1 MYILGLNAYH
11 GDSSACLFEDDRLVF
26 AIEEERLRRVKHWAG
41 FPSLA
46 IKAALAEAGIKITDV
61 DHITISRD
69 PSANFF
75 KKVAFSLKRLSLLSG
90 SVDRLKNYRK
100 IYDIETILASEFG
113 VDKSEIK
120 AEIHWI
126 EHHRAHLASTFYV
139 SPYQEAALLSID
151 GFGDFTSTMIGYGQ
165 GNDIEVFDKVI
176 FPHSLGIFYTA
187 ITQFLG
193 FDKYG
198 DEYKVMGL
206 SSYGKPSMMDKM
218 RQLVQLTDDGLF
230 RLNQKYFKH
239 SSEGVTMTWDNG
251 YPHIGPLFSDAMTE
265 LLGQPPRAK
274 DEPINDFHKDL
285 AASAQRMA
293 EETIFHIL
301 NALYERTNTDNLCIA
316 GGVGQNS
323 VANGKI
329 MLNTPFKNVYL
340 PPAATDAG
348 TAVGSA
354 LWFIHN
360 QIRLKRE
367 FVMLNANW
375 GQRFSDDHI
384 EKAIESKGLK
394 YEKLTYDDLL
404 EKVAQALV
412 DGAVVGWFH
421 DRSEFGPRALGYRS
435 ILVDPRRQD
444 AKDLLNTRI
453 KKREPFRP
461 FAPSILAEFVGEYFE
476 QTAPVPFMEKVYV
489 IKPDKR
495 SVIPAVTHVDGTGRL
510 QTVHKDINPR
520 YYDLIYRFYQ
530 KTGVPVVLNTSFNE
544 NEPIVNTPEEAIDT
558 FLRTKMDVLVLE
570 NYFISRSNQDE

>member
-75 KKVAFSLKRLSLLSG
+75 KKIAFSLKRLSLFSG
-90 SVDRLKNYRK
+90 AVDRLKNYRK

-120 AEIHWI
+120 AKIHWI

-193 FDKYG
+193 FNKYG

-230 RLNQKYFKH
+230 RLNQRYFKH

-251 YPHIGPLFSDAMTE
+251 YPHIGPLFSDAMAE
-265 LLGQPPRAK
+265 LLGQLPRAK

-301 NALYERTNTDNLCIA
+301 NALHERTNTDNLCIA

-360 QIRLKRE
+360 QIRLERK

-375 GQRFSDDHI
+375 GQRFSDERI

-476 QTAPVPFMEKVYV
+476 QTEPVPFMEKVYV

-495 SVIPAVTHVDGTGRL
+495 TVIPAVTHVDGTGRL

-558 FLRTKMDVLVLE
+558 FLRTRMDVLVLE
-570 NYFISRSNQDE
+570 NYFISRSNQEA